1 MSTRKKN
8 IEYGFDP
15 EKFNPERVVN
25 IYWNV
30 HCHCWSVRQGGRV
43 VGHVKS
49 LSLRDVTWRVQA
61 SGRERVRREGKKN
74 VHAYASGR
82 VVDLVV
88 FDGSE
93 MPVRYNP
100 KKLETFMAGNTPLFT
115 SRFAT
120 FGMKEE
126 EEEEEE
132 DKKKPDTSEPDTS
145 EPDTSNLKPYTLACG
160 INLGA

>member
-1 MSTRKKN
+1 MSTLKKN

-43 VGHVKS
+43 VGHVES

-88 FDGSE
+88 LDGSE

-100 KKLETFMAGNTPLFT
+100 KELETFMAGNTPLFT

-120 FGMKEE
+120 FDMK
-126 EEEEEE
+126 EEEEE
-132 DKKKPDTSEPDTS
+132 DKKKKTDTSEPDT
-145 EPDTSNLKPYTLACG
+145 PNLKPHTLACG